1 MENTVSALVA
11 HNLQKRKIAIVDN
24 GTWAATAGKAIR
36 ASFEKCKD
44 IEIVET
50 SFSFKSR
57 LKEEELSKVDEL
69 VDSL

>member
-1 MENTVSALVA
+1 MGCNS
-11 HNLQKRKIAIVDN
+11 
-24 GTWAATAGKAIR
+24 GKAIR
-36 ASFEKCKD
+36 AAFEKCKD
-44 IEIVET
+44 IEIVES